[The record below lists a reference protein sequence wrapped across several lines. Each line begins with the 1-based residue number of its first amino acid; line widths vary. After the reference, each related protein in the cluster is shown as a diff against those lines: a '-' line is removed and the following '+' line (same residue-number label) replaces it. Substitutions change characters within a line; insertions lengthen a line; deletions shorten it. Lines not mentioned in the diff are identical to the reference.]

1 MSRPPAQPQKPP
13 GPKTDPPPK
22 PKPVKAVVA
31 SDVMYPVAELAELW
45 RCTPQHIYNLIAA
58 KQLTSVQIGIGRAK
72 TRVPASAAAEFV
84 ARRAAKV
91 RAA

>member
-1 MSRPPAQPQKPP
+1 MSRPPAQPKPTP
-13 GPKTDPPPK
+13 GPKTEPPPK
-22 PKPVKAVVA
+22 PRPIKAVA
-31 SDVMYPVAELAELW
+31 AGDVMYPVAELAALW

-58 KQLTSVQIGIGRAK
+58 KQLASVQIGLGRAK

-84 ARRAAKV
+84 ARRAAKA

>member
-1 MSRPPAQPQKPP
+1 MSRPPAQPKPTP

-22 PKPVKAVVA
+22 PRPSKAVA
-31 SDVMYPVAELAELW
+31 DEVMYPVAELAALW

-58 KQLTSVQIGIGRAK
+58 KQLTSVQIGLGRAK

-84 ARRAAKV
+84 ARRASKG